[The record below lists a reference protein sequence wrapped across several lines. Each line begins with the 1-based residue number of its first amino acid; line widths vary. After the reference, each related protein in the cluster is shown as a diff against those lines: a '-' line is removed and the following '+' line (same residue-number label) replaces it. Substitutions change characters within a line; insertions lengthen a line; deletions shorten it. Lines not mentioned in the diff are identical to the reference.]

1 MRLID
6 LEQLGYWFDN
16 CRAELLLYARSWLD
30 SAPAEDVVQD
40 AFIRLMAQ
48 RTPPRNIRPW
58 LFRCVRN
65 AAISQFRRRQRR
77 KKHHQKIATS
87 RQNWFEPHPSDL
99 IDAQTAQAVLE
110 SLPADQREVVVLRIW
125 SQMSFKEIAEITA
138 NPISTIHS
146 RYRKA
151 LEEIKKKMEFVI
163 CKTKKT

>member
-77 KKHHQKIATS
+77 KKHHQNRATS

-110 SLPADQREVVVLRIW
+110 SLPADQREVVVLRYLKQIPNRHVAEVL
-125 SQMSFKEIAEITA
+125 SVPAASVRSRLHRARKQRRGLLADLVKE
-138 NPISTIHS
+138 
-146 RYRKA
+146 
-151 LEEIKKKMEFVI
+151 
-163 CKTKKT
+163 